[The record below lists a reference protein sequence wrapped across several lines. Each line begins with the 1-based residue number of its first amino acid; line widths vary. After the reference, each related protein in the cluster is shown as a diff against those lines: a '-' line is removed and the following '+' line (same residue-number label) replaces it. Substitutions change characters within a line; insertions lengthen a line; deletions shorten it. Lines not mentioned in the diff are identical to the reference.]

1 MTRPPRH
8 FAPTRLCGENSF
20 PTIQRALRIGDNGM
34 STKVRVVHYLN
45 QFFAQIGGEEKADVG
60 PEFKDGP
67 VGPGRALQQALGEN
81 GDVVATIFCGD
92 NYFAENQDTVV
103 EELLRVLVERKPD
116 LLIAGPAFES
126 GRYGI
131 ACGAVCQAAQQR
143 LGIAAVAGM
152 DEENVGAGLY
162 RKNIYII
169 NSGVTIARMV
179 PTLQRMAPLGLK
191 LVERAPIGKPEEE
204 GYLPRGIKRNEFAAK
219 PPAERAVDMLLAKLR
234 GDAFKS
240 EIAPPKFS
248 GAKPA
253 APLRDL
259 SSAVIAFVTDGR
271 LVPEGNPDKIEP
283 GRPTR
288 FTTIPIAGVNSLD
301 ADKYDAVHSGYD
313 TAIANRD
320 PNRLVP
326 LDVMRE
332 LEREGVIGKL
342 HEFVHSTGG
351 AHAAVDNATNIGQ
364 GIAARLKAAGVTGV
378 ILTST

>member
-1 MTRPPRH
+1 MTGSARH
-8 FAPTRLCGENSF
+8 FAPSRLCGENSF

-34 STKVRVVHYLN
+34 STKIRVVHYLN
-45 QFFAQIGGEEKADVG
+45 QFFAQIGSEEKADIG
-60 PEFKDGP
+60 PAVKEGP
-67 VGPGRALQQALGEN
+67 LGPGRALQQALGEN
-81 GDVVATIFCGD
+81 GEIVATVYCGD

-103 EELLRVLVERKPD
+103 EELLRLIAERKPD
-116 LLIAGPAFES
+116 LLFAGPAFES

-131 ACGAVCQAAQQR
+131 ACGAICQAAQQR
-143 LGIAAVAGM
+143 LGIATVAGM
-152 DEENVGAGLY
+152 DEDNVGASLC
-162 RKNIYII
+162 RKNIYIV
-169 NSGVTIARMV
+169 NSGETVVRMV
-179 PTLQRMAPLGLK
+179 PTLQRIAALGLK
-191 LVERAPIGKPEEE
+191 LASGEPIGKPEQE
-204 GYLPRGIKRNEFAAK
+204 GYLARGIKRNEFAAK

-234 GDAFKS
+234 GDEFKS
-240 EIAPPKFS
+240 EIAPPKFTAS
-248 GAKPA
+248 KAA

-259 SSAVIAFVTDGR
+259 KSAVIALVTDGG
-271 LVPEGNPDKIEP
+271 LVTEGNPDRIEP

-326 LDVMRE
+326 LDTMRD

>member
-1 MTRPPRH
+1 M
-8 FAPTRLCGENSF
+8 NQK
-20 PTIQRALRIGDNGM
+20 I
-34 STKVRVVHYLN
+34 RVIHYLN
-45 QFFAQIGGEEKADVG
+45 QFFAQIGGEDKADIG
-60 PEFKDGP
+60 LAFKDGA
-67 VGPGRALQQALGEN
+67 VGPGRALQQALGDHGEI
-81 GDVVATIFCGD
+81 VVTAFCGD
-92 NYFAENQDTVV
+92 NYFSEHQAEAIDQLISRMADY
-103 EELLRVLVERKPD
+103 KPD

-131 ACGAVCQAAQQR
+131 ACGAICQAVQAR
-143 LGIAAVAGM
+143 LGLAAVAGM
-152 DEENVGAGLY
+152 DEDNVGASLY
-162 RKNIYII
+162 RKNIYIV
-169 NSGVTIARMV
+169 NSGISIARMV
-179 PTLQRMAPLGLK
+179 PTLQRMAALGVKLAHGQPLG
-191 LVERAPIGKPEEE
+191 KPADA

-234 GDAFKS
+234 GEKFIS
-240 EIAPPKFS
+240 EIAPPKFAGS
-248 GAKPA
+248 KPA

-259 SSAVIAFVTDGR
+259 SSSIIALVTDGG

-313 TAIANRD
+313 TAFANRD

-326 LDVMRE
+326 LDTLRD
-332 LEREGVIGKL
+332 LERDGVIGKL

-351 AHAAVDNATNIGQ
+351 AHAAVENATAIGKD
-364 GIAARLKAAGVTGV
+364 IAQRLKAAGVTGV